1 MEESN
6 KFNLRILNDF
16 SSIDLREGNE
26 IEILNYL
33 KDSFQELE
41 EKKISFS
48 IEAINNDF
56 LDIQNQLIEIKNSE
70 EYKTKEE
77 RNYLNHLIEN
87 CKLRPFLSD
96 LLVLDSNSNGDD
108 DFDLRDIS
116 LKSEMKNLVEFYQ
129 RITIKNNVID
139 KFKRFCDHSRK
150 YYFVLERKFRKF
162 VV

>member
-16 SSIDLREGNE
+16 SSIDLREANE
-26 IEILNYL
+26 NEILNYL

-77 RNYLNHLIEN
+77 RNYLNRLIEN
-87 CKLRPFLSD
+87 CELRPFLSD

-108 DFDLRDIS
+108 DFDLRDIT

-129 RITIKNNVID
+129 RITIKNNVIEND
-139 KFKRFCDHSRK
+139 LIEK
-150 YYFVLERKFRKF
+150 YKDYR
-162 VV
+162 

>member
-16 SSIDLREGNE
+16 SSIDLREANE

-48 IEAINNDF
+48 IEAINNEF

-77 RNYLNHLIEN
+77 RNYLNRLIEN

-96 LLVLDSNSNGDD
+96 LPVSYTHLTLPTN
-108 DFDLRDIS
+108 
-116 LKSEMKNLVEFYQ
+116 
-129 RITIKNNVID
+129 T
-139 KFKRFCDHSRK
+139 
-150 YYFVLERKFRKF
+150 